1 MNFHCK
7 NRIPQCIWNQRHPR
21 IDCFTS
27 YQSYLRTN
35 NLIILERKH
44 EPNPWIIAVIPTNQ
58 PTNHPSRQVL
68 QHRRCWRPGWSHPLS
83 CHGKLGTSINEGQN
97 GQIRSNPPI
106 FMRLFKW
113 KEHQKNGEII
123 PQFLCSFFLWKE
135 NPSMEVNPPMFMF
148 MFFFVGK
155 IPYQWRFIARWENPR
170 DEIWWNLRR
179 HTWRIDVFVPKKNVV
194 FVGL

>member
-1 MNFHCK
+1 VNFHCK
-7 NRIPQCIWNQRHPR
+7 NRIPKCIWNQRHPR

-35 NLIILERKH
+35 NLIMTYLREKTWTQPMNH
-44 EPNPWIIAVIPTNQ
+44 SCHTNQ

-113 KEHQKNGEII
+113 KEHKKKWRNHPPIFMFIFFVERKSINGGKS
-123 PQFLCSFFLWKE
+123 PNVYVYVFFFLR
-135 NPSMEVNPPMFMF
+135 
-148 MFFFVGK
+148 GK
-155 IPYQWRFIARWENPR
+155 SPING
-170 DEIWWNLRR
+170 
-179 HTWRIDVFVPKKNVV
+179 
-194 FVGL
+194 GL

>member
-113 KEHQKNGEII
+113 KEHQKKWRNHPPIFMFIFFVERKSINGGKS
-123 PQFLCSFFLWKE
+123 PNVYVYVFFCGE
-135 NPSMEVNPPMFMF
+135 NPLSMEVYSSL
-148 MFFFVGK
+148 GK
-155 IPYQWRFIARWENPR
+155 SPR
-170 DEIWWNLRR
+170 RNLMES
-179 HTWRIDVFVPKKNVV
+179 
-194 FVGL
+194 